1 MTVTLKFSRNIS
13 AVDDNY
19 SKIKSRSAAA
29 EFNDQ
34 YWHTPH
40 VLTPGSWSNAQP
52 CTTSQYKYATDLCS
66 FMTTKMKPHLLK
78 MYPTSTG
85 ISAIPV
91 PIASASP
98 ATRLASVQH
107 SNSPEVWLFCSVSH
121 YLCNNS
127 TCIQLTAIESLLVQI
142 LSGSDERI
150 CSKQELI
157 LGIKKDT
164 YSYSGLEMC
173 LSRLQSKFKGAFGE
187 RLFRSVR
194 NRGYCLVQD
203 VQIID

>member
-1 MTVTLKFSRNIS
+1 MKVTLRFSRNIN
-13 AVDDNY
+13 AVNDHY
-19 SKIKSRSAAA
+19 SKTRLRSAAT
-29 EFNDQ
+29 EFNDT

-40 VLTPGSWSNAQP
+40 ILTPGSWSNAQP

-85 ISAIPV
+85 ISAIPTLKAT
-91 PIASASP
+91 ASS
-98 ATRLASVQH
+98 ATRSASVQY
-107 SNSPEVWLFCSVSH
+107 SNSPEVWLFCSASH
-121 YLCNNS
+121 SLCNNS
-127 TCIQLTAIESLLVQI
+127 TCIQLTAIESLLVQT
-142 LSGSDERI
+142 LSRSDERI

-157 LGIKKDT
+157 IGIKKDA

-173 LSRLQSKFKGAFGE
+173 LSRFQSKFKGAFGE